1 MTAPVVRRLP
11 YPYRAMLAVASDL
24 DLTPD
29 RHAYLETMRFLN
41 TTADTAC
48 GPGVGLEVGNSI
60 YFDMPPDQF
69 AYWTT
74 DDQGRDMVR
83 RLIRSG
89 HVDCLHSY
97 GDLATSRAHA
107 GRALDELARHGCRLR
122 VWVDH
127 AVAPTNFGADIMAGH
142 GDVPGSPVYHADLTC
157 SAGVEFVW
165 RGRVTSVVGQDV
177 PRRLSG
183 IGDRRH
189 PAASLRTVATEA
201 AKGLLARAGHAKYAM
216 HGPNRLM
223 RPVRLRGGQP
233 VVEFIRANPHWGG
246 VSRGETGDGIG
257 EVLTASML
265 DTLVERGGVSVLYT
279 HLGKVADRRAPF
291 PRATCDGLR
300 RLAAYQDRG
309 AILVTTTS
317 RLIAYR
323 RAAESAQAQAATA
336 GDGAMVVDLQVD
348 GANAREDLDGLT
360 VYVDDPSR
368 TRLRVQG
375 RDVAAVQRN
384 PPDGTGRP
392 SVSMPW
398 RRLEFPLS

>member
-11 YPYRAMLAVASDL
+11 YPYRAMLAIASDL
-24 DLTPD
+24 DLTPG
-29 RHAYLETMRFLN
+29 RHAYLEAMRFLN

-60 YFDMPPDQF
+60 YFEMPPDQF

-74 DDQGRDMVR
+74 DDAGRAMVR

-127 AVAPTNFGADIMAGH
+127 AVAPTNFGADIMAGQ

-189 PAASLRTVATEA
+189 PAASLRTVAREA

-233 VVEFIRANPHWGG
+233 VVEFVRANPHWGG
-246 VSRGETGDGIG
+246 VSRGETGDGLG

-265 DTLVERGGVSVLYT
+265 DTLVARGGVSVLYT

-291 PRATCDGLR
+291 PGATCDGLR

-309 AILVTTTS
+309 AILVATTS
-317 RLIAYR
+317 RLLAYG
-323 RAAESAQAQAATA
+323 RAADSAQAQATAA
-336 GDGAMVVDLQVD
+336 GDGATVVDLEVD
-348 GANAREDLDGLT
+348 GVNAREDLDGLT

-375 RDVAAVQRN
+375 RDVPAVQRN
-384 PPDGTGRP
+384 PPDDTGRP
-392 SVSMPW
+392 SVSVPW
-398 RRLEFPLS
+398 RRLEFPSS